1 MASLA
6 GFTLRTPQSPAEWD
20 AYFDLRWRVLR
31 QPWRQQ
37 RGSERDST
45 DESAFHLLLLDS
57 AGQALAC
64 GRLHLNSPGEAQVR
78 YMAVE
83 ENGRGRGYGSQ
94 VLTALETEARRLGAG
109 KIVLNARENAVEFYA
124 HRGYGVIGEAE
135 TLFGAIPHTRMAKS
149 LT

>member
-6 GFTLRTPQSPAEWD
+6 EFTLGTPQSPAEWD

-31 QPWRQQ
+31 QPWQQ
-37 RGSERDST
+37 PRGSERDSI
-45 DESAFHLLLLDS
+45 DGSAFHLLLLDS
-57 AGQALAC
+57 GGKALAC
-64 GRLHLNSPGEAQVR
+64 GRLHLHSPGEAQVR

-94 VLTALETEARRLGAG
+94 ILTALETEARRRGAG
-109 KIVLNARENAVEFYA
+109 KIVLNARDDAVEFYA
-124 HRGYGVIGEAE
+124 HRGYAVTGDGE
-135 TLFGAIPHTRMAKS
+135 TLFGAIRHTRMAKS